1 MPTSDQENK
10 DIVVRW
16 YDQVKP
22 RSVLDIGAGNG
33 TYSKLLANKRG
44 AHWTA
49 LLKGPTLG
57 YFLWLK

>member
-22 RSVLDIGAGNG
+22 RSVLDIGAG
-33 TYSKLLANKRG
+33 K
-44 AHWTA
+44 A
-49 LLKGPTLG
+49 LTPS
-57 YFLWLK
+57 Y